1 MGLIFRQL
9 EMLAAAKRRGV
20 PMKIVLTIG
29 RQSLFLHPPEL
40 RILQKRFGIALPNYR
55 WGEFADRFLTDCL
68 GIEQLDV
75 MDYSSYEGANI
86 LHDLSRPVPGDL
98 KSKYDIVIE
107 AGTLEHIFNFPV
119 AIANLMSLVKVGGM
133 LNVSAVA
140 NNLCGHGFYQ
150 FSPELIFRVFT
161 PENGFALRKLFA
173 IEARYPGIE
182 LSPMHTLYEV
192 VDPAAVGCRVGLMT
206 CGPVLLLFDAIRT
219 DEKPLFAAPPLQSD
233 YVAAWE
239 SNSAPAASTTAA
251 NHLTI
256 YMRLRRMLGKAA
268 WAQTLHRRR
277 LGMQQRK
284 EFSLRNRRF
293 FRKIDG
299 PAPLAD

>member
-9 EMLAAAKRRGV
+9 EMLVAARRRGI
-20 PMKIVLTIG
+20 PMKNVLTIG

-40 RILQKRFGIALPNYR
+40 RILQKRYGVALPGYR

-68 GIEQLDV
+68 GVEHLDV

-86 LHDLSRPVPGDL
+86 LHDLSRPVPGEL
-98 KSKYDIVIE
+98 KSKYDVVIE

-119 AIANLMSLVKVGGM
+119 AIANLMSLVRVGGI
-133 LNVSAVA
+133 LNISAVS

-161 PENGFALRKLFA
+161 SENGFAIRKLFA
-173 IEARYPGIE
+173 VEARYPGIE
-182 LSPMHTLYEV
+182 LSSMHPIYEV
-192 VDPAAVGCRVGLMT
+192 IDPAAVGCRVGLMT
-206 CGPVLLLFDAIRT
+206 SGPVMLLFDAIRT
-219 DEKPLFAAPPLQSD
+219 GDKPIFAAPPLQSD
-233 YVAAWE
+233 YVAAWQ
-239 SNSAPAASTTAA
+239 SNPAPAAAAEST
-251 NHLTI
+251 NHLSF
-256 YMRLRRMLGKAA
+256 YRRVRRLLGKAA
-268 WAQTLHRRR
+268 WAQSLHRRR
-277 LGMQQRK
+277 LGLKQRR

-299 PAPLAD
+299 SAPLAD